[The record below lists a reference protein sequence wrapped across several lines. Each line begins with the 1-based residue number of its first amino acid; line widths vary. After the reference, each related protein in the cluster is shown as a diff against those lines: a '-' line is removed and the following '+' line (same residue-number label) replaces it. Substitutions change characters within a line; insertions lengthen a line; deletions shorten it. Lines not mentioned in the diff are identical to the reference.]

1 MQRDYQAAGDGGLGG
16 RAQMGLDGIH
26 HVTAITSDAQRAVDF
41 WVPVLGLRLVKTTVN
56 FDAPD
61 MYHLYFGDETGT
73 PGSILTFFEIPGAAE
88 GRPGAGMVHR
98 VIWRAPSQDAL
109 AWWAARLGDA
119 GRPVELADGVLVSSD
134 PEGLG
139 IEIVVQAPEDGAPR
153 AARRPDIPAEH
164 ALTGIAGV
172 RAHSRDPAATAALL
186 VDVLGFA
193 DDGGGRF
200 TTAGAER
207 RGVYVLDPPPD
218 APAVPGAG
226 TVHHVAWT
234 SPDADH
240 EAWGERVLAAGGHP
254 TGVIDRQYFESIYFR
269 EPGSVLFEIA
279 TVSPG
284 FTVDEP
290 AESLGESLRLP
301 PQYESHREPIEEL
314 LTPLRVPRH
323 PADAVA
329 SATATEEE
337 R

>member
-1 MQRDYQAAGDGGLGG
+1 
-16 RAQMGLDGIH
+16 MGLDGIH

-73 PGSILTFFEIPGAAE
+73 PGSILTFFEIPGAPV
-88 GRPGAGMVHR
+88 GRPGPGMVHR
-98 VIWRAPSQDAL
+98 IIWRAPSAASLD
-109 AWWAARLGDA
+109 WWAQRLGDA
-119 GRPVELADGVLVSSD
+119 GRPVELRDGALISSD

-139 IEIVVQAPEDGAPR
+139 IELVAETAGDGAPR
-153 AARRPDIPAEH
+153 AAWSPEIPAEH
-164 ALTGIAGV
+164 ALTGIVGV
-172 RAHSRDPAATAALL
+172 RAHSRAPEATESLL
-186 VDVLGFA
+186 VDVLGFVR
-193 DDGGGRF
+193 DGAGRF
-200 TTAGAER
+200 VTAGGER
-207 RGVYVLDPPPD
+207 RGVYVID
-218 APAVPGAG
+218 AAPEHRGEPGAG

-240 EAWGERVLAAGGHP
+240 VEWGERVRAGGGHP

-284 FTVDEP
+284 FAVDEP
-290 AESLGESLRLP
+290 VESLGEALRLP
-301 PQYESHREPIEEL
+301 PQYESHRAPIEEL

-323 PADAVA
+323 GIAPAA
-329 SATATEEE
+329 ATAGQEEE